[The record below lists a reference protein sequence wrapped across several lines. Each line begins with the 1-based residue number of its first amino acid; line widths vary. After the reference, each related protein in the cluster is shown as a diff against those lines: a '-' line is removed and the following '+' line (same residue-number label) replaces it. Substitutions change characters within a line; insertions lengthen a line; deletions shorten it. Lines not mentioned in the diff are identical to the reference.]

1 MVYKSICNST
11 YKINESKYT
20 YNKKSRDYIWPIGHK
35 EINTVGRVCVCV
47 CVCVCV
53 YVGVK
58 RVSNSDLPVLG
69 VSSCDSYSIWL
80 WEACSTL

>member
-20 YNKKSRDYIWPIGHK
+20 YNNKSRDYIWPIGHK
-35 EINTVGRVCVCV
+35 EINTFGRVCVCV
-47 CVCVCV
+47 VCVCI
-53 YVGVK
+53 GVK

-69 VSSCDSYSIWL
+69 VSSCDSYSI
-80 WEACSTL
+80 